1 MSIVDAIQR
10 AKQLGRERSSGES
23 RAGAEP
29 SAGDTVRTQLAAATE
44 RVTAGA
50 EVSPQRL
57 ERPHFAVLQYDAS
70 VCSERHLILPG
81 ADERMLQMAAP
92 SYRILRTR
100 ILQRC
105 RTHGWWN
112 LAVTSPG
119 PGEGKSTTAIN
130 LAVSIA
136 REGNQDVFLLD
147 LDMRNP
153 SICRYLG
160 IAPRHDISE
169 FFAGAVP
176 ASEIFFSV
184 GIERLTIA
192 GSNIG
197 TTHASE
203 LLATNYLEKLLDYI
217 RAISAN
223 PLVLIDLP
231 PVVNTDD
238 ALILAP
244 RVDATVLVVS
254 EGYTRR
260 DNLDKAVGLFAD
272 FKMAGVVLNRT
283 NESVGSEYY
292 GAYA

>member
-1 MSIVDAIQR
+1 M
-10 AKQLGRERSSGES
+10 
-23 RAGAEP
+23 
-29 SAGDTVRTQLAAATE
+29 
-44 RVTAGA
+44 AGA
-50 EVSPQRL
+50 EVSLPPRL
-57 ERPHFAVLQYDAS
+57 ERPDFAVLQYNVG

-81 ADERMLQMAAP
+81 ADERMLQMAAS

-136 REGNQDVFLLD
+136 REGNHDVFLLD

-160 IAPRHDISE
+160 VSPPHDISE
-169 FFAGAVP
+169 FFTDSVSAGD
-176 ASEIFFSV
+176 IFFGV

-197 TTHASE
+197 TAHASE
-203 LLATNYLEKLLDYI
+203 LLSTNCLEKLLDYI

-231 PVVNTDD
+231 PMVNTDD

-260 DNLDKAVGLFAD
+260 DNLDKAVGLLAD
-272 FKMAGVVLNRT
+272 FKIAGVVLNRT

-292 GAYA
+292 GTYS